1 MNNCTVY
8 ITKSKARE
16 IIFQLRPEKNYTKQ
30 KLESLYKEKIS
41 HILSLPEKSL
51 LQVFKEFY
59 NEEEFS
65 LSGYKKID
73 FKSKRNDIYVFG
85 GNKVPSYHYDKK
97 CTALTST
104 FDNYKIPEEIRNLGA
119 DEVAR
124 FKDFFI
130 KNISLLREKPD
141 VFNVKLKSTFTLNGQ
156 VEHVFSENSGI
167 YEIENINLEDLEANI
182 DRLLL
187 DAENFRLKDTATQK
201 LIYDKGYGTDRE
213 LKKKLSY
220 PDKEYQILVE
230 WHEKYKGQLKDLLEE
245 YFRVKL
251 NPELKFKNNL
261 LDQLGF
267 KPCKICTPV
276 DIDEVLSNI

>member
-8 ITKSKARE
+8 ITKSKVRE

-41 HILSLPEKSL
+41 HILSLPEQSL
-51 LQVFKEFY
+51 LQVHKEFY

-85 GNKVPSYHYDKK
+85 GNKVPSYHYDEK

-130 KNISLLREKPD
+130 K
-141 VFNVKLKSTFTLNGQ
+141 FF
-156 VEHVFSENSGI
+156 
-167 YEIENINLEDLEANI
+167 
-182 DRLLL
+182 
-187 DAENFRLKDTATQK
+187 
-201 LIYDKGYGTDRE
+201 
-213 LKKKLSY
+213 
-220 PDKEYQILVE
+220 
-230 WHEKYKGQLKDLLEE
+230 
-245 YFRVKL
+245 
-251 NPELKFKNNL
+251 
-261 LDQLGF
+261 
-267 KPCKICTPV
+267 IC
-276 DIDEVLSNI
+276 